1 MSFTRHHVTAVD
13 EEIRILRVNES
24 AHHASRVIVVLNT
37 LSAVQI
43 THLVLRPCANLR
55 T

>member
-13 EEIRILRVNES
+13 EEIRILCVDES
-24 AHHASRVIVVLNT
+24 AHHTRRVVVVLNAFST
-37 LSAVQI
+37 VQI
-43 THLVLRPCANLR
+43 THLVLKHADNLR